1 MREPKG
7 WYQDAPQEWRN
18 NDYAYSLSVEEGDL
32 IGYYDRQA
40 YIAYLWIEHPG
51 VRYLRNGDP
60 GSPPDWEEF
69 DLGTFD
75 TLDEA
80 QQAAEVAVSE
90 WEARD
95 AAMYAEMEMIA
106 AKGGWDD

>member
-7 WYQDAPQEWRN
+7 WVQEYPDEWQ
-18 NDYAYSLSVEEGDL
+18 NDDFTYPLTVVMGDL
-32 IGYYDRQA
+32 IGYHDKQA

-51 VRYLRNGDP
+51 VRYTRNGD
-60 GSPPDWEEF
+60 GIQPDWGEF
-69 DLGTFD
+69 EIGTFD

-80 QQAAEVAVSE
+80 QQAAEVTVSE

-95 AAMYAEMEMIA
+95 AAWYERMMAEAEA
-106 AKGGWDD
+106 GGWNE